1 MRRLAGVALF
11 LTLAA
16 PALGQGLDFQ
26 QLLSG
31 KEFPQSLKLKDL
43 NGDWRR
49 LSIGTTDA
57 AKGGMGDMLSQL
69 MQVGMMSDKGKGKGK
84 DDAASAMLGMS
95 LLSGLFGGGGES
107 EKPVYYTKGQTV
119 TVGSETFLLAYRYQK
134 PAVNLMQLA
143 AEADKSGKDPDL
155 SKVAT
160 DGKLTPDSSL
170 TLSLINVKAMTTLT
184 NIRAFDMDQE
194 IAESAQGGGGLMEMI
209 AQQQAK
215 ESQEAKQKPAPVAG
229 TAAARKAAPGA
240 KTHP

>member
-16 PALGQGLDFQ
+16 PALGQGMDFQ

-31 KEFPQSLKLKDL
+31 KECPQSLKFKDL
-43 NGDWRR
+43 NGDWRH

-57 AKGGMGDMLSQL
+57 GKGGMGDMLSQL
-69 MQVGMMSDKGKGKGK
+69 MQVGMMSDKEKSKGK

-119 TVGSETFLLAYRYQK
+119 TVGSEMFLLAYRYQK
-134 PAVNLMQLA
+134 PAVNLVQLA
-143 AEADKSGKDPDL
+143 TEADKSGKDPDIN
-155 SKVAT
+155 KAAA

-170 TLSLINVKAMTTLT
+170 TLSLINIKAITTLT
-184 NIRAFDMDQE
+184 NIRPFDMDQE
-194 IAESAQGGGGLMEMI
+194 IAESAQGGGGLLDLI

-215 ESQEAKQKPAPVAG
+215 EAQEAKQKPAPPTG
-229 TAAARKAAPGA
+229 TAARKPASGA
-240 KTHP
+240 KSRL